1 MFPQKKR
8 KMMKTFNTGKITF
21 EYPVTW
27 EVEKADIL
35 SNPDCIATLSKGQDN
50 LINAVMF
57 PTATNLDDY
66 KIFMED
72 ALTDDGGVILA
83 SDFVGVI
90 LASDFVRIADM
101 DAIKLH
107 ANMDTPE
114 INFDIHTYVFIENGE
129 IFIFEMRTLDVGV
142 ILASDFVRI
151 ADMDAIKLHANMDTP
166 EINFDIHTYV
176 FIENGEIFI
185 FEMRTLDVSGES
197 EREFKD
203 IISTFKILK

>member
-1 MFPQKKR
+1 MR
-8 KMMKTFNTGKITF
+8 TFNTGKITF
-21 EYPVTW
+21 EYPDEW

-72 ALTDDGGVILA
+72 AISDDGGVIIS
-83 SDFVGVI
+83 SDFVK
-90 LASDFVRIADM
+90 IAGM

-114 INFDIHTYVFIENGE
+114 INFDIHTYVFIENGN
-129 IFIFEMRTLDVGV
+129 IFIFEL
-142 ILASDFVRI
+142 
-151 ADMDAIKLHANMDTP
+151 
-166 EINFDIHTYV
+166 
-176 FIENGEIFI
+176 
-185 FEMRTLDVSGES
+185 RTLDVSGEA
-197 EREFKD
+197 ERQFKN
-203 IISTFKILK
+203 IMESFKILK

>member
-1 MFPQKKR
+1 MT
-8 KMMKTFNTGKITF
+8 MMTYNTGKVTF
-21 EYPVTW
+21 EYPSSW

-66 KIFMED
+66 KIFMEN
-72 ALTDDGGVILA
+72 ALSDDGGVILA
-83 SDFVGVI
+83 SDFVQ
-90 LASDFVRIADM
+90 IAD
-101 DAIKLH
+101 K
-107 ANMDTPE
+107 
-114 INFDIHTYVFIENGE
+114 
-129 IFIFEMRTLDVGV
+129 
-142 ILASDFVRI
+142 
-151 ADMDAIKLHANMDTP
+151 DAIKLHANMDTP

-197 EREFKD
+197 EREFKNM
-203 IISTFKILK
+203 ISTFEILK

>member
-1 MFPQKKR
+1 
-8 KMMKTFNTGKITF
+8 MKTFNTGKITF
-21 EYPVTW
+21 EYPASW

-72 ALTDDGGVILA
+72 ALTDDG
-83 SDFVGVI
+83 
-90 LASDFVRIADM
+90 
-101 DAIKLH
+101 
-107 ANMDTPE
+107 
-114 INFDIHTYVFIENGE
+114 
-129 IFIFEMRTLDVGV
+129 GV

>member
-1 MFPQKKR
+1 M
-8 KMMKTFNTGKITF
+8 
-21 EYPVTW
+21 
-27 EVEKADIL
+27 
-35 SNPDCIATLSKGQDN
+35 
-50 LINAVMF
+50 
-57 PTATNLDDY
+57 
-66 KIFMED
+66 
-72 ALTDDGGVILA
+72 
-83 SDFVGVI
+83 
-90 LASDFVRIADM
+90 
-101 DAIKLH
+101 
-107 ANMDTPE
+107 
-114 INFDIHTYVFIENGE
+114 
-129 IFIFEMRTLDVGV
+129 

>member
-1 MFPQKKR
+1 MR
-8 KMMKTFNTGKITF
+8 TFNTGKITF
-21 EYPVTW
+21 EYPDNW

-35 SNPDCIATLSKGQDN
+35 ANPDCIATLSKGQDN

-72 ALTDDGGVILA
+72 AISDDGGVILS
-83 SDFVGVI
+83 SDFVE
-90 LASDFVRIADM
+90 IADM

-114 INFDIHTYVFIENGE
+114 INFDIHTYVFIENRN
-129 IFIFEMRTLDVGV
+129 IYIFELRTLD
-142 ILASDFVRI
+142 I
-151 ADMDAIKLHANMDTP
+151 
-166 EINFDIHTYV
+166 
-176 FIENGEIFI
+176 
-185 FEMRTLDVSGES
+185 SGES

-203 IISTFKILK
+203 IINSFKISK

>member
-1 MFPQKKR
+1 MR
-8 KMMKTFNTGKITF
+8 TFNTGKITF
-21 EYPVTW
+21 EYPDNW

-35 SNPDCIATLSKGQDN
+35 ANPDCIATLSKGQDN

-72 ALTDDGGVILA
+72 AISDDGGVIIA
-83 SDFVGVI
+83 SDFVK
-90 LASDFVRIADM
+90 IADM

-114 INFDIHTYVFIENGE
+114 INFDIHTYVFIENRN
-129 IFIFEMRTLDVGV
+129 IYIFELRTLD
-142 ILASDFVRI
+142 I
-151 ADMDAIKLHANMDTP
+151 
-166 EINFDIHTYV
+166 
-176 FIENGEIFI
+176 
-185 FEMRTLDVSGES
+185 SGES

-203 IISTFKILK
+203 IIDSFEILK

>member
-1 MFPQKKR
+1 
-8 KMMKTFNTGKITF
+8 MKTFNTGKITF

-57 PTATNLDDY
+57 PTATKLDDY

-72 ALTDDGGVILA
+72 ALTDDG
-83 SDFVGVI
+83 
-90 LASDFVRIADM
+90 
-101 DAIKLH
+101 
-107 ANMDTPE
+107 
-114 INFDIHTYVFIENGE
+114 
-129 IFIFEMRTLDVGV
+129 GV

>member
-1 MFPQKKR
+1 MR
-8 KMMKTFNTGKITF
+8 TFNSGKITF
-21 EYPVTW
+21 EYPDEW

-72 ALTDDGGVILA
+72 AISDDGGVIIA
-83 SDFVGVI
+83 SDFVE
-90 LASDFVRIADM
+90 IAGLDS
-101 DAIKLH
+101 IKLH

-129 IFIFEMRTLDVGV
+129 IYIFEL
-142 ILASDFVRI
+142 
-151 ADMDAIKLHANMDTP
+151 
-166 EINFDIHTYV
+166 
-176 FIENGEIFI
+176 
-185 FEMRTLDVSGES
+185 RTLDVSGES
-197 EREFKD
+197 ERQFKNS
-203 IISTFKILK
+203 IQSFKILK

>member
-1 MFPQKKR
+1 
-8 KMMKTFNTGKITF
+8 MKTFNTGKVSF
-21 EYPVTW
+21 EYPTNW

-72 ALTDDGGVILA
+72 ALSDDGGVILA
-83 SDFVGVI
+83 SDFVE
-90 LASDFVRIADM
+90 IA
-101 DAIKLH
+101 
-107 ANMDTPE
+107 
-114 INFDIHTYVFIENGE
+114 G
-129 IFIFEMRTLDVGV
+129 
-142 ILASDFVRI
+142 
-151 ADMDAIKLHANMDTP
+151 MDAIKLHANMDTP

-197 EREFKD
+197 EREFKN

>member
-1 MFPQKKR
+1 
-8 KMMKTFNTGKITF
+8 MKTFNTGKITF
-21 EYPVTW
+21 EYPVSW

-72 ALTDDGGVILA
+72 ALTDDG
-83 SDFVGVI
+83 
-90 LASDFVRIADM
+90 
-101 DAIKLH
+101 
-107 ANMDTPE
+107 
-114 INFDIHTYVFIENGE
+114 
-129 IFIFEMRTLDVGV
+129 GV

-197 EREFKD
+197 EREFKN

>member
-1 MFPQKKR
+1 
-8 KMMKTFNTGKITF
+8 MMKTFNTGKITF

-83 SDFVGVI
+83 SDFV
-90 LASDFVRIADM
+90 
-101 DAIKLH
+101 
-107 ANMDTPE
+107 
-114 INFDIHTYVFIENGE
+114 
-129 IFIFEMRTLDVGV
+129 
-142 ILASDFVRI
+142 RI